1 MTTQDLR
8 IDADALLARL
18 TELGRI
24 GATGDGGCCR
34 LALTDA
40 DRAGRDLV
48 RRWMGELGLQVQVD
62 PVGNLF
68 GYRAG
73 TEDTAPVMTGSHID
87 TVATGGLYDGNY
99 GVLSGLAVV
108 QALSGG

>member
-48 RRWMGELGLQVQVD
+48 RRWMGESGLQVQVWEEAVLRKENLD
-62 PVGNLF
+62 PVQGLVVLA
-68 GYRAG
+68 RK
-73 TEDTAPVMTGSHID
+73 TA
-87 TVATGGLYDGNY
+87 A
-99 GVLSGLAVV
+99 A
-108 QALSGG
+108 